1 MTIVVADRVKV
12 RARSTGTG
20 PFTIE
25 STFPGFQGFEAVGD
39 GNETYYGIFDV
50 VGNWEVGQ
58 GTYTASGSTLSRDV
72 IIASSNSGS
81 IVDFPDG
88 GKTLYV
94 TIPSTILTTLAGSIP
109 NSFLNIAVSG
119 QTTLSADSPTDILTI
134 SAGAGI
140 AITTDVSTDTLTI
153 ASTASDSFKNIAV
166 AGQNTIV
173 ADSQTDTLTLVA
185 GSNIT
190 ITTDDTTDSITIT
203 GATAGDTLPSQTG
216 NAGKYLTTDGSV
228 LSWGVVEG
236 GGGGGGSSSS
246 FDFTVA
252 ADDSTMIVI
261 NAGETLKIIGGD
273 GITTA
278 SNAEGAITVTASFSG
293 SYLDLL
299 NKPSIPSS
307 LLDLGISDGTNG
319 QILTTNGVG
328 VFSFSTPTPP
338 ITYSQSAVSTSGG
351 ANLRLAGSNSVN
363 DDVKFASGT
372 NVTVVQTNDSTITIS
387 STDTNTTYGISAET
401 AGANTVLR
409 LTGSDAGTD
418 DVAIAAGTGVSVA
431 RTDANT
437 ITISST
443 GALGSR
449 TTASVITSTIAD
461 SATDATKN
469 ITGYKG
475 YLLLK
480 IETSAAA
487 WVRIYT
493 DNASRTA
500 DAGRSELTDPTPGSG
515 VIAEVI
521 TTGAE
526 SVIMSPAVF
535 GFNNESS
542 PTTDIPIAVTN
553 KSGGSAAI
561 TVTITIIQM
570 ES

>member
-1 MTIVVADRVKV
+1 MAIVVADRVKV
-12 RARSTGTG
+12 RARTTGTG

-50 VGNWEVGQ
+50 AGNWEVGQ
-58 GTYTASGSTLSRDV
+58 GTYTESGQTVSRDV
-72 IIASSNSGS
+72 IIASSNDGS
-81 IVDFPDG
+81 VVDFPDG

-94 TIPSTILTTLAGSIP
+94 TVPSTILTTLAGAIP
-109 NSFLNIAVSG
+109 NSFLNIAVAG
-119 QTTLSADSPTDILTI
+119 QTTISADSPTDILTVA
-134 SAGAGI
+134 AGTGI
-140 AITTDVSTDTLTI
+140 AITTDATTDTLTI
-153 ASTASDSFKNIAV
+153 TSTATTSDSFKNIVV
-166 AGQNTIV
+166 ASQNTVV
-173 ADSQTDTLTLVA
+173 ADNSADTLTLVA
-185 GSNIT
+185 GDNIT
-190 ITTDDTTDSITIT
+190 ITTDAANDTITIT
-203 GATAGDTLPSQTG
+203 GADAGDVLPSQTG

-228 LSWGVVEG
+228 LSWGVVAT
-236 GGGGGGSSSS
+236 GGGGGGSSGS

-252 ADDSTMIVI
+252 ADDSTMVVI

-278 SNAEGAITVTASFSG
+278 SNAEGAITVTSTFSG

-299 NKPSIPSS
+299 NKPSIPVSV
-307 LLDLGISDGTNG
+307 LDLGISDGTSG
-319 QILTTNGVG
+319 QVLTTNGTG
-328 VFSFSTPTPP
+328 TFTFQTPV
-338 ITYSQSAVSTSGG
+338 TYSQAAVSTTGG

-372 NVTVVQTNDSTITIS
+372 NVTVVQTDVNTITIS

-401 AGANTVLR
+401 SGANTVLR

-418 DVAIAAGTGVSVA
+418 DVAIAAGSGVSVA

-449 TTASVITSTIAD
+449 TTGSGATPTLADGD
-461 SATDATKN
+461 SANLD

-480 IETSAAA
+480 ITTSQAA
-487 WVRIYT
+487 WVRVYT
-493 DNASRTA
+493 DDASRTA
-500 DAGRSELTDPTPGSG
+500 DSSRSELTDPTPGSG

-526 SVIMSPAVF
+526 TVIMSPAVF
-535 GFNNESS
+535 GFNNEGT
-542 PTTDIPIAVTN
+542 PTTDIPIRVTN
-553 KSGGSAAI
+553 KSGSGAAI
-561 TVTITIIQM
+561 TVTLTIIQM
-570 ES
+570 EA

>member
-1 MTIVVADRVKV
+1 MAIVVADRVKV
-12 RARSTGTG
+12 RARTTGTG
-20 PFTIE
+20 PFTVE

-50 VGNWEVGQ
+50 AGNWEVGQ
-58 GTYTASGSTLSRDV
+58 GTYTASGQTLSRDV

-81 IVDFPDG
+81 VVDFPDG

-94 TIPSTILTTLAGSIP
+94 TVPSTILTTLAGSIP

-119 QTTLSADSPTDILTI
+119 QTTISADSPTDILTI
-134 SAGAGI
+134 AAGTGI
-140 AITTDVSTDTLTI
+140 AITTDAVTDTLTI
-153 ASTASDSFKNIAV
+153 TSTATASDSFKNIAV
-166 AGQNTIV
+166 SGQSTVV
-173 ADSQTDTLTLVA
+173 ADNSADTLTLVA
-185 GSNIT
+185 GDNIT
-190 ITTDDTTDSITIT
+190 ITTDAANDTITIT
-203 GATAGDTLPSQTG
+203 GADVGDVLPSQTG
-216 NAGKYLTTDGSV
+216 NEGKYLTTDGTN

-252 ADDSTMIVI
+252 ADDSTMVVI

-273 GITTA
+273 GISTA
-278 SNAEGAITVTASFSG
+278 SNAEGAITVTSTFSG

-299 NKPSIPSS
+299 NKPSIPVS
-307 LLDLGISDGTNG
+307 LLDLGISDGTSG
-319 QILTTNGVG
+319 QVLTTNGSG
-328 VFSFSTPTPP
+328 TFTFQTPV
-338 ITYSQSAVSTSGG
+338 TYSQSAASTTGG
-351 ANLRLAGSNSVN
+351 ANLRLAGSNAVN

-372 NVTVVQTNDSTITIS
+372 NVTVVQTDVNTITIS

-401 AGANTVLR
+401 SGANTVLR

-418 DVAIAAGTGVSVA
+418 DVAIAAGSGVSVA

-449 TTASVITSTIAD
+449 TTSLAATPTLADGD
-461 SATDATKN
+461 SANLT

-480 IETSAAA
+480 ITTSQAA
-487 WVRIYT
+487 WVRVYT
-493 DNASRTA
+493 DDASRTA
-500 DAGRSELTDPTPGSG
+500 DASRSELTDPTPGSG

-526 SVIMSPAVF
+526 TVIMSPAVF
-535 GFNNESS
+535 GFNNEGT
-542 PTTDIPIAVTN
+542 PTTDIPVRVTN
-553 KSGGSAAI
+553 KSGSGAAI
-561 TVTITIIQM
+561 TVTLTIIQM

>member
-1 MTIVVADRVKV
+1 MAIVVADRVKV
-12 RARSTGTG
+12 RARTTGTG

-50 VGNWEVGQ
+50 AGNWEVGQ
-58 GTYTASGSTLSRDV
+58 GTYTASGQTLSRDV
-72 IIASSNSGS
+72 IIDSSNSGS
-81 IVDFPDG
+81 VVDFPDG

-94 TIPSTILTTLAGSIP
+94 TVPSTILTTLAGAIP

-119 QTTLSADSPTDILTI
+119 QTTITADSPTDILTVA
-134 SAGAGI
+134 AGTGI
-140 AITTDVSTDTLTI
+140 DITTDATTDTLTI
-153 ASTASDSFKNIAV
+153 TSTATTSDSFKNIV
-166 AGQNTIV
+166 VSGQSTVI
-173 ADSQTDTLTLVA
+173 ADNSADTLTLVA
-185 GSNIT
+185 GDNIT
-190 ITTDDTTDSITIT
+190 ITTDAASDTITIT
-203 GATAGDTLPSQTG
+203 GADAGDVLPSQTG
-216 NAGKYLTTDGSV
+216 NAGKYLTTDGSS
-228 LSWGVVEG
+228 LSWGVVATEG
-236 GGGGGGSSSS
+236 GGGSGGGS

-252 ADDSTMIVI
+252 ADDSTMVVI

-299 NKPSIPSS
+299 NKPSIPVS
-307 LLDLGISDGTNG
+307 LLDLGISDGTSG
-319 QILTTNGVG
+319 KVLTTNGSG
-328 VFSFSTPTPP
+328 TFSFQTPV
-338 ITYSQSAVSTSGG
+338 TYSQSAVSTAGG
-351 ANLRLAGSNSVN
+351 ANLRLAGSNAVN

-372 NVTVVQTNDSTITIS
+372 NVTVVQTDVNTITIS

-418 DVAIAAGTGVSVA
+418 DVAIAAGTGVSVS

-437 ITISST
+437 ITISSS
-443 GALGSR
+443 GSLGSR
-449 TTASVITSTIAD
+449 TTASVATSTLAD
-461 SATDATKN
+461 AATDDTKS

-480 IETSAAA
+480 IQTSAAA
-487 WVRIYT
+487 WVRVYT

-500 DAGRSELTDPTPGSG
+500 DSGRSELTDPTPGSG

-526 SVIMSPAVF
+526 TVIMSPAVF

-561 TVTITIIQM
+561 TVTVTIIQM
-570 ES
+570 EA